1 MKWFDDLF
9 IVYSFIVYP
18 LGVTQFRNG
27 DIVGAGHSFGMIL
40 DAIEEDSS
48 FVSPEVAHVL
58 NAIGSIHFSNK
69 MYDKA

>member
-1 MKWFDDLF
+1 M
-9 IVYSFIVYP
+9 
-18 LGVTQFRNG
+18 TQFRNG
-27 DIVGAGHSFGMIL
+27 DIVGAGHSFGVIL

-69 MYDKA
+69 INIKYLLSYTRQEKSS

>member
-1 MKWFDDLF
+1 M
-9 IVYSFIVYP
+9 
-18 LGVTQFRNG
+18 TQFRNG